1 MLFACGL
8 SGYDFAMYHLFNHAF
23 FKALLFLSA
32 GSVIHALSDEQDLR
46 KMGGLVNLLPLTYIS
61 ILIGSLSL
69 MGFPFLTGFYSKDG
83 ILELAYASYTPYGYF
98 AFLLGIFSACFTALY
113 SVRLLV
119 LVFLTP
125 PNAFRSS
132 VLHIHEAPYLMSL
145 SMIFLFLSSVVIG
158 FFAHDMF
165 VGLGTNFWSQS
176 ILILPEHFKADT
188 EFLPWTIKLFPVALS
203 LSMGLL
209 FFIVSYNQLSI
220 LHISPTSYF
229 KKISFFLNYKWF
241 FDPIFNFFIVKPS
254 FFISHRITFEILDRG
269 FFEYFGPLGLAKVM
283 RLLISVVHEVHRGY
297 LLDYLSYFLTGIL
310 LFSFCFYFSLDVE
323 SIRDIIILCLIVFFF
338 KKSKHNNEKKG

>member
-32 GSVIHALSDEQDLR
+32 GSVIHALSDEQDIR

-61 ILIGSLSL
+61 ILVGSLSL

-83 ILELAYASYTPYGYF
+83 ILELAYTSYTSYGHF
-98 AFLLGIFSACFTALY
+98 AFLLGTLSACLTVLY
-113 SVRLLV
+113 SIRLLT
-119 LVFLTP
+119 LVFLTR

-132 VLHIHEAPYLMSL
+132 ILHIHEAPYLMSL
-145 SMIFLFLSSVVIG
+145 SMIFLFLASVSIG
-158 FFAHDMF
+158 FLTHDMF
-165 VGLGTNFWSQS
+165 VGLGTSFWSQS
-176 ILILPEHFKADT
+176 ILILPEHFKTDA
-188 EFLPWTIKLFPVALS
+188 EFLPWYIKLSPVIVS
-203 LSMGLL
+203 QFIGLL
-209 FFIVSYNQLSI
+209 FFIIYYNQFSI

-229 KKISFFLNYKWF
+229 KKLFFFLNYKWF

-254 FFISHRITFEILDRG
+254 FFISYRITFEILYRG
-269 FFEYFGPLGLAKVM
+269 FFEYFGPLGLAKLM
-283 RLLISVVHEVHRGY
+283 RLVISSVHEVHRGY

-310 LFSFCFYFSLDVE
+310 FFSFCFYFNLSAE
-323 SIRDIIILCLIVFFF
+323 SICNIVILCLIVLFL
-338 KKSKHNNEKKG
+338 KNYKDNNEKTR